1 MAKDS
6 RNEPASAGSAAT
18 NSAGVPV
25 RDAKRRGRAQLDDIR
40 SYAEARCAAPTLSS
54 VLAKGRL
61 RGGEVAALLSGAEQS
76 GGKVLYAVRVLNDLE
91 SGALPPDRL
100 KALPPAWTRIIS
112 TRSSVAFRG
121 RMGYEPLGA
130 PFESTAFAPRVT
142 FASPTCAV

>member
-100 KALPPAWTRIIS
+100 KALPPGMDAYYLD
-112 TRSSVAFRG
+112 AFERRFPG
-121 RMGYEPLGA
+121 EDGLRTPWR
-130 PFESTAFAPRVT
+130 PF
-142 FASPTCAV
+142 